1 MKRLAAL
8 LGGMVLGLMLVVP
21 VQAADKQLDLVKR
34 LGAITRPLVGKIGF
48 AAQVLGEKE
57 IISLNGDDPFPMAS
71 AYKVAMAAKALK
83 RIQDGELSLNQMVEV
98 PPQRYVFSDIIATNF
113 IHPGLSL
120 SIANLMEVMITHS
133 DNTATD
139 MVLELAGGP
148 VQVTRWLK
156 DNGIEGIRVDRP
168 TEGLMRD
175 FYGLESGLANMGQAI
190 ALNRDKPDVV
200 AAPKL
205 AFEADALDK
214 ASPKAMLRFLV
225 MLADGDLLDK

>member
-1 MKRLAAL
+1 MKRITKMIFGFTIVLRLAAP
-8 LGGMVLGLMLVVP
+8 LGGMVLGLMLEVP
-21 VQAADKQLDLVKR
+21 VQAADKQVDLVKR

-71 AYKVAMAAKALK
+71 AYKVAMVAKALK

-156 DNGIEGIRVDRP
+156 DNGIEDIRVDRP

-214 ASPKAMLRFLV
+214 ASP
-225 MLADGDLLDK
+225 